1 MAMMKRPRQAAA
13 IAAPRKSK
21 ACLAR
26 GVGGNVLS
34 PIASAIRPK
43 GRLIANSHGHEPTA
57 RMPEAMVGPRLKA
70 VATTIAL

>member
-1 MAMMKRPRQAAA
+1 MMKRPRQAAA

-21 ACLAR
+21 ACFAR
-26 GVGGNVLS
+26 GIAGSVLM

-43 GRLIANSHGHEPTA
+43 GRLTANSHGHEPMA
-57 RMPEAMVGPRLKA
+57 RMPEAMVGPKLKA